1 MTHKD
6 LIKLIYSYKD
16 EIDEAYRHQRD
27 REFFSQNSDK
37 LFDLG
42 LFKKFGKRVIL
53 NKNYRNFVDNA
64 LNRANLFIEFRNYES
79 DLSLLKKL
87 KESYEITQKSFYK
100 DEMLNLIEELFDKID
115 TQDRDIARLIDNLV
129 AELDFDIDI
138 LINRSEAVLSELK
151 ELIKTT
157 ASVLKVLNVDIIGID
172 EEIDNHSKE
181 LLYNLESY
189 ITNIDNYCIRVA
201 DIIKMNRLKKA
212 QNKKLKKLAK
222 LIYEDRDE
230 VLLDYLKFNHNKLAF
245 KNSKITTLA
254 NTQNEKI
261 QLKVTKRVK
270 EELNIKPE
278 IKEYKKAK
286 IGKIKFEPVIYIDL
300 EKIINNLNENGSEDL
315 FEFIKNHDEF
325 LNYAND
331 KNFDE
336 IEIIE
341 EAFKNFLTIIIP
353 KNRNLNIT
361 NRYNK
366 NNIRIVEWRI

>member
-27 REFFSQNSDK
+27 RDFFSHSSDK
-37 LFDLG
+37 LFELG

-53 NKNYRNFVDNA
+53 NKNYRNFIDSA
-64 LNRANLFIEFRNYES
+64 LNRANLFIEFKNYDN

-87 KESYEITQKSFYK
+87 KDNYGSTQKSFYK
-100 DEMLNLIEELFDKID
+100 DEILNLIEELFDKID
-115 TQDRDIARLIDNLV
+115 TQDRDIARLVDNLV
-129 AELDFDIDI
+129 AELEFDIDI
-138 LINRSEAVLSELK
+138 LINRSESVLSELK

-157 ASVLKVLNVDIIGID
+157 ASVIEVLNQSIIGFD
-172 EEIDNHSKE
+172 EDVDNHSKE

-222 LIYEDRDE
+222 LIYEDRDDSLVE
-230 VLLDYLKFNHNKLAF
+230 YLKNNHNKLAF
-245 KNSKITTLA
+245 KNSRIIALA
-254 NTQNEKI
+254 NIQDEKI
-261 QLKVTKRVK
+261 QSRVTRRVK
-270 EELNIKPE
+270 EELNIRPE

-286 IGKIKFEPVIYIDL
+286 IGKIKFESIIYIDL
-300 EKIINNLNENGSEDL
+300 EKIVNELNKKGCEDL
-315 FEFIKNHDEF
+315 FEFIKSHDEL
-325 LNYAND
+325 LNYA
-331 KNFDE
+331 KNLNLNEAE
-336 IEIIE
+336 IFE

-353 KNRNLNIT
+353 RNQNLSVT
-361 NRYNK
+361 NRYNE
-366 NNIRIVEWRI
+366 NNIRIVQWRR